1 MASLSVLLVIAGV
14 LVVLAI
20 IVVAVLLI
28 LLSRRAR
35 EVNLKQAEPGEKPD
49 WVRTTPPPERGIAP
63 SETDDGLYGQEA
75 GEAVAAPFAEQIE
88 DIIRD
93 KLRMDPLVA
102 HYNLDLGTGEDGGLV
117 IWVDGTRYDGVEA
130 LPDPRLRAL
139 FQEAVAR
146 WEETQA

>member
-1 MASLSVLLVIAGV
+1 MLLVIAGV
-14 LVVLAI
+14 VALLVI

-35 EVNLKQAEPGEKPD
+35 EVNLTQAEPGEKPD
-49 WVRTTPPPERGIAP
+49 WVRTTPPPESGIAP
-63 SETDDGLYGQEA
+63 SETDEALYGQEA

-93 KLRMDPLVA
+93 KLRADPLAA
-102 HYNLDLGTGEDGGLV
+102 HYAIDLGTGEDGGLV
-117 IWVDGTRYDGVEA
+117 IWVDGARYDGVEA
-130 LPDPRLRAL
+130 LPDPRLRTL
-139 FQEAVAR
+139 FQEAIAR